1 MSKKAT
7 LDHYQILE
15 VSADA
20 DAKTID
26 AAYWRLARESASGTR
41 AALADLNA
49 AYELLGSPSL
59 RERYDAG
66 RLPQARAQ
74 SILRP
79 EPKARTPEKRL
90 PEATPHTRPSSL
102 PPQLAPATVDP
113 RVASLASDDQRAY
126 VELLQL
132 QVRQSRA
139 SLRAR
144 LASLPATAED
154 AGRSPL
160 QRIFGRV
167 RSSTHDDGAPPASR
181 AANAAI
187 R

>member
-26 AAYWRLARESASGTR
+26 AAYWRLARESATDTR
-41 AALADLNA
+41 LALADLNA
-49 AYELLGSPSL
+49 AYELLGTPGL
-59 RERYDAG
+59 RQRYDAG
-66 RLPQARAQ
+66 RLPQPRAK

-79 EPKARTPEKRL
+79 ESKAPPQRL
-90 PEATPHTRPSSL
+90 RALPVDPHT
-102 PPQLAPATVDP
+102 
-113 RVASLASDDQRAY
+113 ASQTPDDQRAY
-126 VELLQL
+126 VDLLQL
-132 QVRQSRA
+132 QVHQSRA

-144 LASLPATAED
+144 LASLPVSAED

-167 RSSTHDDGAPPASR
+167 CASS
-181 AANAAI
+181 
-187 R
+187 